1 MAAINSSASC
11 YDCLFWRRGDLMGLC
26 RRYPESFNKHQNDWC
41 GEYSKIV
48 VNVEPYPEV
57 MKKRGRPA
65 KADHIPTIIGGS
77 GD

>member
-1 MAAINSSASC
+1 
-11 YDCLFWRRGDLMGLC
+11 MGLC

-41 GEYSKIV
+41 GEYSKIPV
-48 VNVEPYPEV
+48 IAEPYPET

-65 KADHIPTIIGGS
+65 KSDQTPTIIGGS